1 MRDLVS
7 LSDAE
12 LQELTSGQRLRMF
25 GAISIAVACGIV
37 SLQGMVALFT
47 DASAVPL
54 PGMNRLEGQIGW
66 AAALVAMLVAVT
78 FLVRG
83 VIKRRLQWGI
93 ALSLLIHF
101 LLCASMSVVEFRG
114 PQPIPVASNEPLGA
128 TAEEFTMPDY
138 AGQENPSSDA
148 LWQQQSDTATPENSV
163 ELERAQMEIAETDK
177 QQSEAAA
184 EQVAQVVEKLENIQ
198 REEQVKLAADA
209 AAEMERQVQERNEP
223 LPQPADAPTVETK
236 ASAQAMLDVQL
247 EQEKQKTDAPRSERA
262 QTEIAAAAQSVKAAQ
277 IEAQKSEAE
286 ITPEE
291 VQASMS
297 PKAKADLE
305 AAMAQNENIEVAA
318 ADAQEMELTEQ
329 QVKVTRQQAAA
340 ASGSSG
346 APSSDSSPASS
357 ASPAVSRANPERAA
371 RVGTPSKEAPTDGGA
386 VAMSRR
392 AANANAAGANSGA
405 ESVEVSSTTGA
416 GAPAMAESS
425 VASANRRGS
434 AASVPAGSGASGGS
448 TVQGSGQSNGQVS
461 GTTIA
466 RSANSGNSP
475 RLGSAN
481 GQSSALTGRGE
492 GRQANAVGTTA
503 DSVGVAM
510 SAGKGSTSGEAL
522 VAGPAS
528 TSVGRSKNGLPLRSD
543 SGGTANGPSSPASS
557 AGDQTGVA
565 RSSTA
570 AVAGRGTE
578 PSAMLNSNAGFSGS
592 PGSGLAMSRSS
603 ASVASLPAGAMA
615 AEQNGKLVLAGP
627 QAVANGGV
635 VSGGA
640 LSGPRVTSVPRRSA
654 GLPGSSGPAAGSA
667 ASGVASSV
675 QPSRIAVGAPRTG
688 IGSDKPSLASADA
701 IAGMIKKSV
710 PGIGGS
716 PEARMAES
724 LSMRTSDARRE
735 AARTLGGSPESEDA
749 VERGLAWLAS
759 TQSAD
764 GHWSIKEFP
773 GDTPPKIRDETFK
786 ADSAATGL
794 ALLAYL
800 GAGYT
805 HQSGKYQ
812 DVVDRGVKWLLQHQ
826 KPDGDLFADEL
837 EFVWLYSHGMASI
850 ALCEAYGMTKDAA
863 LKDPAQKALNFI
875 VASQHPEFGGWRYR
889 PRFESDTSVSGWQ
902 LMALKSGE
910 MSGLEVPKE
919 SYAGVNRWLDSVQSK
934 ELPGQFS
941 YHPTQAVTPT
951 MTAEGLLMR
960 QYLGAKRD
968 DAQLIAGANFLQT
981 RLPDFGQ
988 RDSYYWYYA
997 TQVMFHMQGEHWS
1010 AWNNSLRDTLVETQ
1024 SKAGPLTGSWDPALP
1039 TPEKWS
1045 NAGGRHYVTCLN
1057 LLMLEVYY
1065 RHLPLYLELEK

>member
-1 MRDLVS
+1 MRDLVRI
-7 LSDAE
+7 SDAE

-37 SLQGMVALFT
+37 SLQGMAALFT
-47 DASAVPL
+47 DAKVVPL

-114 PQPIPVASNEPLGA
+114 PEPIPATANELLGA

-138 AGQENPSSDA
+138 AGQETPNSDA

-163 ELERAQMEIAETDK
+163 EAERAQMEIAETDK
-177 QQSEAAA
+177 PQTDAAA
-184 EQVAQVVEKLENIQ
+184 QPQEQDVEKLENMQ
-198 REEQVKLAADA
+198 RQEQVKLAADA
-209 AAEMERQVQERNEP
+209 AAKMERQAQESDQP
-223 LPQPADAPTVETK
+223 IQQPADAPKVTT
-236 ASAQAMLDVQL
+236 ADSAQPVLDVQM
-247 EQEKQKTDAPRSERA
+247 QRKKQQTDAPKSERE
-262 QTEIAAAAQSVKAAQ
+262 QTEIAAADQSVEAVK
-277 IEAQKSEAE
+277 IEAQQSDAE
-286 ITPEE
+286 ITLEE
-291 VQASMS
+291 VQTNMS
-297 PKAKADLE
+297 PKANAQLE
-305 AAMAQNENIEVAA
+305 AAMAERENIEVTS
-318 ADAQEMELTEQ
+318 ADAQEMTLTEQ
-329 QVKVTRQQAAA
+329 QINVTRQQAAA
-340 ASGSSG
+340 ASGSAG
-346 APSSDSSPASS
+346 DPSSDSSPASS
-357 ASPAVSRANPERAA
+357 ASPAVSGANPQRAA
-371 RVGTPSKEAPTDGGA
+371 SIGDPSEASPTAGGA
-386 VAMSRR
+386 VSMARR
-392 AANANAAGANSGA
+392 NANANAAAANSGA
-405 ESVEVSSTTGA
+405 ESVEVSSATGV

-425 VASANRRGS
+425 AASANRRGS
-434 AASVPAGSGASGGS
+434 AASVPVGSDANGGS
-448 TVQGSGQSNGQVS
+448 SVQGSGQSNGQIS
-461 GTTIA
+461 GANIA
-466 RSANSGNSP
+466 RSSSSGSRP
-475 RLGSAN
+475 TLGSAH
-481 GQSSALTGRGE
+481 GQSAGLTGRGE

-503 DSVGVAM
+503 ASGGIAM
-510 SAGKGSTSGEAL
+510 SGGKGTANGAAL
-522 VAGPAS
+522 IAGPAS
-528 TSVGRSKNGLPLRSD
+528 TSIGRSMNGLPSRSNS
-543 SGGTANGPSSPASS
+543 SGTSNGPSSSASS
-557 AGDQTGVA
+557 AGSQTGPA
-565 RSSTA
+565 RSSAT

-578 PSAMLNSNAGFSGS
+578 PSALLNPGAGFSGGSS
-592 PGSGLAMSRSS
+592 PGLAMSRSS
-603 ASVASLPAGAMA
+603 ASVTGLPAEAIAG
-615 AEQNGKLVLAGP
+615 EQSGKLVLAGP

-635 VSGGA
+635 MSGGA
-640 LSGPRVTSVPRRSA
+640 LSGPRVSSVPRRSA
-654 GLPGSSGPAAGSA
+654 ELPGSSGPPAAVA
-667 ASGVASSV
+667 AVSVASSA
-675 QPSRIAVGAPRTG
+675 QPARVAVGSPRTG
-688 IGSDKPSLASADA
+688 VGNDRPTLESADI

-724 LSMRTSDARRE
+724 LSMRTADARRE

-759 TQSAD
+759 IQSAD

-773 GDTPPKIRDETFK
+773 GDTTPKIKDKTFQ

-826 KPDGDLFADEL
+826 KPDGDLFADEM

-863 LKDPAQKALNFI
+863 LKDPAQRALNFI

-910 MSGLEVPKE
+910 MSGLVVPKE
-919 SYAGVNRWLDSVQSK
+919 TYAGVSRWLDSVQSK
-934 ELPGQFS
+934 KSPGQFS
-941 YHPTQAVTPT
+941 YHPTEAASPT

-968 DAQLIAGANFLQT
+968 DDQLIAGANFLQT

-1010 AWNNSLRDTLVETQ
+1010 AWNNSLRDMLVETQ
-1024 SKAGPLTGSWDPALP
+1024 AKAGPLSGSWDPALP

-1045 NAGGRHYVTCLN
+1045 NSGGRHYVTCVN